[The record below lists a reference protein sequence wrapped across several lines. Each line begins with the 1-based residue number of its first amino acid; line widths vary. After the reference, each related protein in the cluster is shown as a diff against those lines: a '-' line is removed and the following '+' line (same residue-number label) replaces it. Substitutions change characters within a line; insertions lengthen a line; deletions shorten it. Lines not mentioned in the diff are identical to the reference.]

1 MGRVVCASAA
11 CGPLAPFSVGY
22 RLWLADR
29 GYAPRTIRDRM
40 RDLDVL
46 SRWLERE
53 GLAVEE
59 LTPGRAEEF
68 SAARRKAGCARGSA
82 AGARLALRFLG
93 ESGAVPIAPTVTVA
107 EGPLEDLLS
116 DYRRYLAGERGLAGS
131 TICRY
136 ERVARLFLGDHER
149 GEELALQR
157 LSAADVSEFLA
168 RECPKRT
175 VSGARDLVTELR
187 PLLRYLHVAG
197 LISLPL
203 RWAVPGVADLR
214 DRSLPRGLEPA
225 TVVKLLRSCDR
236 RRTVGQRDYALL
248 LLMVRLGLRVGEVAA
263 LRLDD
268 IDWRAGEMLVRG
280 KGNRQDRLPVPVD
293 VGEALVGYLRRR
305 QTIDC
310 RQVFLSARAPAGP
323 LSASAIKAVV
333 RAACVRAGVPP
344 VGAHRLRHTAATQML
359 RVGASLPEIAQVLRH
374 RKLETT
380 AIYAKVDRE
389 ALRRLARPWLG
400 GAA

>member
-1 MGRVVCASAA
+1 MGRLVCASAV
-11 CGPLAPFSVGY
+11 CGPLAPFSAGY
-22 RLWLADR
+22 RSWLAAR
-29 GYAPRTIRDRM
+29 GYGPRTISDRM
-40 RDLDVL
+40 RDLDAL

-53 GLAVEE
+53 GLAVED
-59 LTPGRAEEF
+59 LTPGRVEEF
-68 SAARRKAGCARGSA
+68 SAAQRRAGCARRSA
-82 AGARLALRFLG
+82 GGARLAVRFLR
-93 ESGAVPIAPTVTVA
+93 ESGLVPSVSAVMVA
-107 EGPLEDLLS
+107 EGPLEELLAG
-116 DYRRYLAGERGLAGS
+116 YRRYLARERGLAES

-149 GEELALQR
+149 GGELVLQR
-157 LSAADVSEFLA
+157 LSAADVSGFLA

-175 VSGARDLVTELR
+175 VSGARDLVAELR

-225 TVVKLLRSCDR
+225 TVAKLLRSCDR
-236 RRTVGQRDYALL
+236 RRTVGRRDYALL
-248 LLMVRLGLRVGEVAA
+248 LMMVRLGLRVGEVAA

-268 IDWRAGEMLVRG
+268 LDWRAGEMLVRG
-280 KGNRQDRLPVPVD
+280 KGNRQDRLPIPVD

-310 RQVFLSARAPAGP
+310 RQAFLSARAPAGP

-333 RAACVRAGVPP
+333 RAACVRAGVAP

-359 RVGASLPEIAQVLRH
+359 RAGASLPEIAQVLRH

-380 AIYAKVDRE
+380 AIYTKVDRE